1 MTYIGDT
8 FVAVIACF
16 EMIETLSRGRLF

>member
-1 MTYIGDT
+1 MEIL
-8 FVAVIACF
+8 FVAAIACY